1 MEFSGIVHLMNSNNI
16 PHMKKIAVLVSML
29 LMNEL
34 IFAQQER
41 TIDFSKISDV
51 TVFLNKAQVTREF
64 KTRLDAGKTDLV
76 VKGLTSQLDP
86 QSIQVEG
93 KGSFTILGIV
103 HQQNYLNE
111 FNTPPALRIL
121 RDSLDHLQ
129 RQILVENSQ
138 KEILNKEEQM
148 LLSNQKIGGANQ

>member
-1 MEFSGIVHLMNSNNI
+1 MNKLVI
-16 PHMKKIAVLVSML
+16 LVSML
-29 LMNEL
+29 LLNQ
-34 IFAQQER
+34 FASAQQER

-76 VKGLTSQLDP
+76 LKGLTSQLDP

-93 KGSFTILGIV
+93 KGSFTILGIL

-111 FNTPPALRIL
+111 LNTPPSLRLL
-121 RDSLDHLQ
+121 RDSVEYLQ
-129 RQILVENSQ
+129 RQILVETARKKFSTRKNRCC
-138 KEILNKEEQM
+138 
-148 LLSNQKIGGANQ
+148 